1 MKEIKITPEQR
12 EENRKAYKAWEK
24 EMNEQGYYLT
34 HQVIDYALK
43 CTGKE
48 KIDTA
53 IKLVNI
59 HLRREYGG
67 LPLVAWIETIA
78 EKENLGQEHQGF
90 ENIYRCYHQSFKVT
104 TMVEQVIILIDI
116 LTYLFHPDIPVDFY
130 GEKENLYAFE
140 RPFKKV
146 YGDYLINIDKI
157 FASDS
162 LSCRYAKDI
171 LERKPEKCGYVDYEN
186 HHLAYM
192 GGVYWSLIC
201 LTSLLG
207 ILKYDVEGKEDDKGY
222 LTYQRGIAQYLLN
235 ALNWQNINPAF
246 DAKPKFGDLVT
257 ARDLR
262 EEKLKKALG
271 DMYLREAKKALKKAI
286 GNREIESIRYRVAES
301 NDVFIP
307 FTLKGFEESFELF
320 MGLVGGGWTL
330 RIHPKE
336 EEGEEIKKIEPGA
349 INLPGITLRIRPKG
363 KRYFDTDLSAF
374 ERLEEM
380 LEKYYKE

>member
-1 MKEIKITPEQR
+1 MKEIKITQKQR
-12 EENRKAYKAWEK
+12 DENRI
-24 EMNEQGYYLT
+24 YY
-34 HQVIDYALK
+34 QVIDYALK
-43 CTGKE
+43 CTSKE

-67 LPLVAWIETIA
+67 LPLVAWIEATS

-90 ENIYRCYHQSFKVT
+90 ENIYRCYHQSFKVAS
-104 TMVEQVIILIDI
+104 MPEQVIVLIDL
-116 LTYLFHPDIPVDFY
+116 LTYLFHPDIPVNFY
-130 GEKENLYAFE
+130 GDKENLYAFE

-146 YGDYLINIDKI
+146 YGDYLVNVDKV

-162 LSCRYAKDI
+162 LSYCYAKDI
-171 LERKPEKCGYVDYEN
+171 LERKPEKSGYVDYEN

-192 GGVYWSLIC
+192 GGVYWALIC

-222 LTYQRGIAQYLLN
+222 LTYQRGIARYILN
-235 ALNWQNINPAF
+235 DLNWQNINPAF
-246 DAKPKFGDLVT
+246 NVTLKFGDLVT
-257 ARDLR
+257 ARDSYKG
-262 EEKLKKALG
+262 KLKKALG
-271 DMYLREAKKALKKAI
+271 KMYLREAKRALKRVI
-286 GNREIESIRYRVAES
+286 GNREIESIDYCVTES

-307 FTLKGFEESFELF
+307 FTLKGYEENFELF

-330 RIHPKE
+330 RI
-336 EEGEEIKKIEPGA
+336 
-349 INLPGITLRIRPKG
+349 RPNG

-380 LEKYYKE
+380 LEKYRVKRKKKNNETDETYRRVRHPRRCPASAQPLGPRRRA

>member
-1 MKEIKITPEQR
+1 MKELKITQEQR
-12 EENRKAYKAWEK
+12 EENRKAWEK
-24 EMNEQGYYLT
+24 KMNEQGYYLT

-43 CTGKE
+43 CTNKE

-59 HLRREYGG
+59 HLRREYSG

-78 EKENLGQEHQGF
+78 GKENLGQEHQGF
-90 ENIYRCYHQSFKVT
+90 ENIYRCYHQSFKVAA
-104 TMVEQVIILIDI
+104 MVEQVIILIDI

-130 GEKENLYAFE
+130 GDKENLYAFE

-146 YGDYLINIDKI
+146 WGDYPINIDKI
-157 FASDS
+157 FAPDS
-162 LSCRYAKDI
+162 LSCRYAKDV
-171 LERKPEKCGYVDYEN
+171 LERTPEKCGYVDYEN

-207 ILKYDVEGKEDDKGY
+207 VLKYDAEGKKDEKGY

-235 ALNWQNINPAF
+235 DLNWQNINPAF
-246 DAKPKFGDLVT
+246 NVKKNTMLSGLT
-257 ARDLR
+257 ARDSH
-262 EEKLKKALG
+262 EDKLKKALG
-271 DMYLREAKKALKKAI
+271 KMYLREAKKALKKAI
-286 GNREIESIRYRVAES
+286 GNREIETINYRVTES

-307 FTLKGFEESFELF
+307 FSLKGYEENFELF

-336 EEGEEIKKIEPGA
+336 EEGEEIKKIEPGV
-349 INLPGITLRIRPKG
+349 INLPGITLRIRPEG